1 MLAYGMHLRKNN
13 EQHKLKYDSLSCFPF
28 ALSTLQ
34 VLRSIRIGV
43 VVIQAKSVCR
53 DISIRS
59 LVIETRA
66 FVKVPI
72 CNYKSRG
79 GVGMKWN
86 EIEWN
91 EMEWNE
97 ME

>member
-1 MLAYGMHLRKNN
+1 MLAYGMHLRKTD
-13 EQHKLKYDSLSCFPF
+13 EQHKLKYDSLSCYPF
-28 ALSTLQ
+28 AFSTLQ
-34 VLRSIRIGV
+34 VPRSIRTGV
-43 VVIQAKSVCR
+43 VVTQAKSVFR